1 MRDFETLRK
10 SPFYK
15 AQRKVLNF
23 MAQLEEIIESRNI
36 SKKELAEK
44 MGVSPAYISK
54 LFNCSVNISI
64 ITMEKLAHA
73 LKMEINQPHLF
84 DANIMLTEKQTTK
97 TECSVEFTY
106 NNDNFD
112 LLNFEKTAS
121 LENSETNFIQQIK
134 IS

>member
-15 AQRKVLNF
+15 AQRKILNF

-106 NNDNFD
+106 NNDNFE
-112 LLNFEKTAS
+112 L
-121 LENSETNFIQQIK
+121 
-134 IS
+134 

>member
-64 ITMEKLAHA
+64 ISMEKIATA
-73 LKMEINQPHLF
+73 LNMEISQPTLY
-84 DANIMLTEKQTTK
+84 DANIMCSDRQSVK
-97 TECSVEFTY
+97 TENKDIHFTY

-112 LLNFEKTAS
+112 FSVFQKAQTS
-121 LENSETNFIQQIK
+121 YSVR